1 SIRYFRSGQSGF
13 RLVSP
18 VYSDKSQ
25 VIEIGN
31 HELKPESSTLIVSVT
46 DRDGN
51 VYKTVTIG
59 TQVWM
64 AENLK
69 TTKFNDG
76 SAIPLVTDDKTWD
89 ALTTPAYCW
98 CENDATANKNTYG
111 ASYNWYTVGTNK
123 LCLKGWHV
131 PTDAEWTTLTT
142 YLGGES
148 VAGGKLKETGTTHWE
163 SPNTG
168 ATNES
173 GFTAL
178 PSGYRNN
185 HGAFANVGYF
195 GFWWSATEN
204 VATATTASWCRSM
217 GGGGSDVLRFPNLKK
232 NGYSVRCLRD

>member
-1 SIRYFRSGQSGF
+1 MKTKEQKLKRRTKMRHKNVKLLAVTLFY
-13 RLVSP
+13 
-18 VYSDKSQ
+18 
-25 VIEIGN
+25 IGLTGLQAQTVKDN
-31 HELKPESSTLIVSVT
+31 
-46 DRDGN
+46 DGN

-69 TTKFNDG
+69 TTKYNDG
-76 SAIPLVTDDKTWD
+76 TAIPLVTDDKVWD

-98 CENDATANKNTYG
+98 YKNDATANKNTYG

-123 LCLKGWHV
+123 ICPKGWHV
-131 PTDAEWTTLTT
+131 PTDVEWTTLTT

-173 GFTAL
+173 GFKAL
-178 PSGYRNN
+178 SGGDRESGVFSYIGYSGY
-185 HGAFANVGYF
+185 
-195 GFWWSATEN
+195 WWSATGTN
-204 VATATTASWCRSM
+204 ATEARYRYMAYH
-217 GGGGSDVLRFPNLKK
+217 GSKVERNSIFKK
-232 NGYSVRCLRD
+232 MGYSVRCLRD